1 MEVAMKIHSMLAI
14 MSMASALALPAVP
27 AWASSGPVGSWRVAN
42 GKAVIDIKPCGDNL
56 CGFVAS
62 DRNSDSFVGQ
72 QVFIDMRPEGDD
84 WSGTIV
90 DLASGQRYAGKISL
104 LDDNRLSVEGCILGG
119 FFCGG
124 QQWSRVD

>member
-1 MEVAMKIHSMLAI
+1 MKIHSMLAI
-14 MSMASALALPAVP
+14 MSMASALALPVAP
-27 AWASSGPVGSWRVAN
+27 AWATPGPVGAWRIAN
-42 GKAVIDIKPCGDNL
+42 GNAVVDIRPCGENL

-62 DRNSDSFVGQ
+62 DKDGDSFVGQ

-104 LDDNRLSVEGCILGG
+104 LDDKKLNVEGCILGG
-119 FFCGG
+119 FICGG